1 MSRYNALRE
10 YTTKFENFKVIA
22 SGTLLALVGT
32 EVKMVRAPLSVSV
45 RRSAT

>member
-22 SGTLLALVGT
+22 SGTLLALVET
-32 EVKMVRAPLSVSV
+32 EVKYGKSTIKRECPA
-45 RRSAT
+45 